1 MRRNEYWENFVK
13 ENKDVSWHFD
23 PGKKTQDYT
32 YVGKLKI
39 DFQPLLDLMKDD
51 KNFKEFIIAA
61 KNDEFSDDHVVNKK
75 AEAFRD
81 WGFNEHNTSSLQI
94 TDDEFPEI
102 FEPYKKFTGFGECT
116 AVALK
121 QYPGQF
127 LPWHQDT
134 YVGFRKKF
142 KVSDDVEVTRYSLM
156 LEDWHWGHYF
166 LAGNSVFHQWKQG
179 DFLQMPL
186 KMHHTTC
193 NGGIV
198 PKLTMTITGTVTDE
212 FLEKKKN
219 GKFEY

>member
-1 MRRNEYWENFVK
+1 
-13 ENKDVSWHFD
+13 
-23 PGKKTQDYT
+23 
-32 YVGKLKI
+32 
-39 DFQPLLDLMKDD
+39 
-51 KNFKEFIIAA
+51 
-61 KNDEFSDDHVVNKK
+61 VNKK
-75 AEAFRD
+75 AQAFRD

-102 FEPYKKFTGFGECT
+102 FEPYKKFGGFGECT
-116 AVALK
+116 VVALK

-134 YVGFRKKF
+134 YVGFRKRF
-142 KVSDDVEVTRYSLM
+142 NVPDDVEVTRYSLM

-166 LAGNSVFHQWKQG
+166 LAGNSIFHQWKQG

-198 PKLTMTITGTVTDE
+198 PKYTMTITGTVTDE

-219 GKFEY
+219 EKFEY